1 MAARGAALHFN
12 KALVYS
18 PGHTRKRDKN
28 CSVNETQDPADKL
41 EVMVLVKQ
49 SHVSV

>member
-1 MAARGAALHFN
+1 MVARGAALHFN

-18 PGHTRKRDKN
+18 PGHTTGGDKN

-41 EVMVLVKQ
+41 EVTLLVKH